1 MRTIG
6 YIPFHKTSNQPP
18 EPAIPPVNAGE
29 AQVATEEQP
38 AAEPAE
44 GKAPAQKK
52 KA

>member
-18 EPAIPPVNAGE
+18 EPATPSVNAVE
-29 AQVATEEQP
+29 AQAAEEQP
-38 AAEPAE
+38 AAEPAA
-44 GKAPAQKK
+44 GKATAQKK